1 MKTITNWNQLQA
13 LKEIEAPLKAELEQY
28 FKDLVTEMLDE
39 EDYMNHDIGYIG
51 PIAILEAGD
60 NINHLPMLGMTE
72 ETVTLLESIPE
83 FIDTL
88 NIGGKTYY
96 RIIIILSA
104 DVGRVI
110 YTPES
115 LVTGQLKTW
124 IEEWKED

>member
-1 MKTITNWNQLQA
+1 MKIITNWNQLQA
-13 LKEIEAPLKAELEQY
+13 LKGIEAPLKAELEQC
-28 FKDLVTEMLDE
+28 FKELVTEMFDE
-39 EDYMNHDIGYIG
+39 EDYLNHDIGYIG
-51 PIAILEAGD
+51 PIAILESED

-88 NIGGKTYY
+88 NVGGRTYY

-110 YTPES
+110 YIPDS
-115 LVTGQLKTW
+115 LVTGQLRTW